1 MRRRRRTPS
10 SSRLSGCSVGDHKR
24 NGKKAV
30 NRHQT
35 QSKASAGAQ
44 ERAIER
50 KERQRAKKLVA
61 STKHEFPIV
70 PFDGK
75 PADFCIVCGA
85 FKRALNYDPA
95 CWGSRKERLAQAQV
109 EARSVTITD
118 EWGHTK
124 VVGGFGDVGGKK
136 TEEKGRR
143 QCAKCPWRKDVD
155 PRDIP
160 DGYCEV
166 KHANLKSTIAEPGSV
181 RGLLGGDPLRVMA
194 CHEFPVSA
202 EQPCVGWVIHQLGPG
217 NNIALRMQALDGR
230 FKNWRT
236 VGEQHETFEDTL
248 PK

>member
-1 MRRRRRTPS
+1 MKGHT
-10 SSRLSGCSVGDHKR
+10 
-24 NGKKAV
+24 GKKAV

-35 QSKASAGAQ
+35 QSKASAGSQ

-50 KERQRAKKLVA
+50 KERQRAKKVV
-61 STKHEFPIV
+61 EE
-70 PFDGK
+70 G
-75 PADFCIVCGA
+75 
-85 FKRALNYDPA
+85 R
-95 CWGSRKERLAQAQV
+95 V

-124 VVGGFGDVGGKK
+124 VVGGFGDVGGSKPEPK
-136 TEEKGRR
+136 PKGRR

-166 KHANLKSTIAEPGSV
+166 KHANLKGTIAEPGSL
-181 RGLLGGDPLRVMA
+181 RNLGGVMRVMA

-217 NNIALRMQALDGR
+217 NNIPLRMQALDGR
-230 FKNWRT
+230 FANWTT

-248 PK
+248 PNPEGS